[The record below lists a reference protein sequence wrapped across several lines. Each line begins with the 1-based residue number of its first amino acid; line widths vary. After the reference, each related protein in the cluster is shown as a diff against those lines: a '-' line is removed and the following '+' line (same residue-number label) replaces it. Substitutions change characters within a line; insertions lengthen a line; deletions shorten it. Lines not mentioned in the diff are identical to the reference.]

1 MNKKNKSPVVLCIMD
16 GWGLSNETEYNSVH
30 LAKTPNF
37 DELLKTY
44 PSCKLEASGE
54 YVGLPSNQIGN
65 SEVGH
70 MNIGSGRVILQSL
83 PRIDKAFND
92 NKISQIDEFKS
103 FFKNHNKDKAIH
115 IIGLYSN
122 GGVHSHANHI
132 INMCKLASK
141 KCNNIKLHLFTDGRD
156 TLPNEFGNIV
166 DKLKTNIPSSIKM
179 ASLIGRY
186 YSMDRDNRWD
196 RIEKAY
202 NLIIH
207 GKSKYHSDSL
217 KEAIKNAY
225 KRNETDEFVS
235 PTIIDNYKGIENEDS
250 LLIVNFRSD
259 RVREILASF
268 LKDNF
273 THFNRK
279 NNQAPFKNAL
289 GMTEYSEELNRYIP
303 SIFKNELY
311 KETLGE
317 IVSKAGLNQLRIAE
331 TEKYPHVTFFFNG
344 GNEKKYKNEER
355 ILIPSPKIATY
366 DLQPEMSAIKIRDE
380 LIINLQNKK
389 YDFIVVNFANPD
401 MVGHTGNLKATIKA
415 VETVDFCIGQLS
427 QQIEKL
433 NGTMLITS
441 DHGNCEEMW
450 DFNNKS
456 IHTAHTTNLVPF
468 IFVNKRQKYV
478 KLNDGK
484 LADIAP
490 TIIDLLGIRKS
501 KLITGESLIRKN

>member
-1 MNKKNKSPVVLCIMD
+1 MNKTNKLPLVLCIMD
-16 GWGLSNETEYNSVH
+16 GWGLTNETKYNSVH
-30 LAKTPNF
+30 LANTPNF
-37 DELLKTY
+37 DKLLKTY
-44 PSCKLEASGE
+44 PSCKLEASGKH
-54 YVGLPSNQIGN
+54 VGLPTKQIGN

-83 PRIDKAFND
+83 PRINKAFSD
-92 NKISQIDEFKS
+92 NKVSQIDSFKS
-103 FFKNHNKDKAIH
+103 FFIRHNLDKAIH

-122 GGVHSHANHI
+122 GGVHSHADHM
-132 INMCKLASK
+132 INICKLASD
-141 KCNNIKLHLFTDGRD
+141 KCKNIKLHLFTDGRD
-156 TLPNEFGNIV
+156 TLPNEFGSIV
-166 DKLKTNIPSSIKM
+166 DKLKNNIPNSVKI
-179 ASLIGRY
+179 ATLIGRY

-196 RIEKAY
+196 RIKKAY

-207 GKSKYHSDSL
+207 GKSKYQSDNI
-217 KEAIKNAY
+217 EQAIDDAY

-235 PTIIDNYKGIENEDS
+235 PTIINNYKGIENGDS

-259 RVREILASF
+259 RVREILESF
-268 LKDNF
+268 LKDKF
-273 THFNRK
+273 IHFNRK
-279 NNQAPFKNAL
+279 NNEAPFKNAL
-289 GMTEYSEELNRYIP
+289 GMTEYSKELIKYIP
-303 SIFKNELY
+303 SIFKHELH

-317 IVSKAGLNQLRIAE
+317 IVSKAGLMQLRIAE

-344 GNEKKYKNEER
+344 GQEERYKNEER
-355 ILIPSPKIATY
+355 ILIPSPKVATY
-366 DLQPEMSAIKIRDE
+366 DLQPEMSAIRIKDE
-380 LIINLQNKK
+380 LMIKLQKK
-389 YDFIVVNFANPD
+389 QYDFIVVNFANPD
-401 MVGHTGNLKATIKA
+401 MVGHTGDLKATIKA
-415 VETVDFCIGQLS
+415 VETVDNCIGQLS

-468 IFVNKRQKYV
+468 IFVNKNKKYV

-490 TIIDLLGIRKS
+490 TVIDLLGIRKS
-501 KLITGESLIRKN
+501 KLITGKSLIRKN

>member
-1 MNKKNKSPVVLCIMD
+1 MD
-16 GWGLSNETEYNSVH
+16 GWGLSNETKYNSVH

-37 DELLKTY
+37 DELLKSY
-44 PSCKLEASGE
+44 PSCKLNASGE
-54 YVGLPSNQIGN
+54 HVGLPTNQIGN

-83 PRIDKAFND
+83 PRIDKAFID
-92 NKISQIDEFKS
+92 NKVSQIDEFKS
-103 FFKNHNKDKAIH
+103 FFIKHKNDKAIH
-115 IIGLYSN
+115 IVGLYSN

-132 INMCKLASK
+132 INVCKLASE

-156 TLPNEFGNIV
+156 TLPNEFGSFV
-166 DKLKTNIPSSIKM
+166 DKLITNIPSTVKI
-179 ASLIGRY
+179 ATLIGRY

-202 NLIIH
+202 NLIIN
-207 GKSKYHSDSL
+207 GKGDYHCDSV
-217 KEAIKNAY
+217 EQAINDAY

-235 PTIIDNYKGIENEDS
+235 PTIIDNYRGIKKGDS
-250 LLIVNFRSD
+250 LLIINFRSD
-259 RVREILASF
+259 RVREILESF
-268 LKDNF
+268 LKDTF
-273 THFNRK
+273 THFDRK
-279 NNQAPFKNAL
+279 NNKAPFENAL
-289 GMTEYSEELNRYIP
+289 GMTEYSKDLNKYIP

-317 IVSKAGLNQLRIAE
+317 IISKAGLTQLRIAE

-344 GNEKKYKNEER
+344 GKEEKYKNEER
-355 ILIPSPKIATY
+355 ILIPSPKVSTY
-366 DLQPEMSAIKIRDE
+366 DLKPEMSAIKIKDE

-415 VETVDFCIGQLS
+415 VETVDNCIGHLIR
-427 QQIEKL
+427 QIENL
-433 NGTMLITS
+433 NGTLLITA
-441 DHGNCEEMW
+441 DHGNCEQMW

-468 IFVNKRQKYV
+468 IFVNNKQKDI
-478 KLNDGK
+478 KLNNGK

-490 TIIDLLGIRKS
+490 TIIDILGIKKS
-501 KLITGESLIRKN
+501 KLITGKSLIRKN